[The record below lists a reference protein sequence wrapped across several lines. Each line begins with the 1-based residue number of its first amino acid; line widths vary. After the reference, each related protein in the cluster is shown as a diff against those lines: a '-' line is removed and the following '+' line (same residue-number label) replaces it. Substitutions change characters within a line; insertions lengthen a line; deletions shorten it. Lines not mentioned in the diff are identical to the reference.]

1 MSAWCAETSC
11 SWTRQSTS
19 SCVGLE
25 IRTAPFF
32 LLPGCMSRCD
42 IGLTLKGCILRGN
55 RDSDLSCSFWTVN
68 CDYYLS
74 RVRWAQV
81 CRGSVTRD
89 GRVRVRRASAVE
101 RTVGGWRGTVKVAFY
116 TYIFNSFCFIIL
128 STINV
133 YIV

>member
-1 MSAWCAETSC
+1 
-11 SWTRQSTS
+11 
-19 SCVGLE
+19 
-25 IRTAPFF
+25 
-32 LLPGCMSRCD
+32 MSRCD

-55 RDSDLSCSFWTVN
+55 RDGDLSCSFWTVN

-81 CRGSVTRD
+81 CRGAVTRD